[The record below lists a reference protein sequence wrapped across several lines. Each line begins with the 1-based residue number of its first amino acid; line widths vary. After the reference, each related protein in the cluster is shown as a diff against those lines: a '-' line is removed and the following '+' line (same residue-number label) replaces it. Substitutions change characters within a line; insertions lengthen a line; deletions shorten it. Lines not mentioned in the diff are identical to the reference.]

1 MLCFSWELIIM
12 NHHFCDCFCL
22 FVCFT
27 VTDFVLKHCNVS
39 TSGKKYSTQSY
50 AKRASYLLQ
59 NWSTWVHHLNGP
71 LILSCFWLD
80 EIKRVTCRYSLS
92 PHLVSLFLKMA
103 KRHLWCHK
111 VLICGSSLQHLTLSL
126 RHSMALALKHATSQ
140 TQFAAHSRNILISE
154 PGIPNSNRLGA
165 TSNLKQKIQPPC
177 QCTAI
182 NPEKTKKALP
192 PLTLE

>member
-1 MLCFSWELIIM
+1 M
-12 NHHFCDCFCL
+12 
-22 FVCFT
+22 
-27 VTDFVLKHCNVS
+27 
-39 TSGKKYSTQSY
+39 
-50 AKRASYLLQ
+50 RASYLLQ
-59 NWSTWVHHLNGP
+59 SWSTWVHHLNGP

-92 PHLVSLFLKMA
+92 PHLVLLFLKMA

-154 PGIPNSNRLGA
+154 PGIPNSNRLGV

-182 NPEKTKKALP
+182 NPEKTKKGVTPTNPGIA
-192 PLTLE
+192 PLIGRWDPSAPTLKVRRRILQLFNTQAVSCESG